1 MPYPDSMT
9 SYDHEY
15 LDEYFEG
22 DEEEWLRK
30 P

>member
-22 DEEEWLRK
+22 DEEE
-30 P
+30 